1 MKIKKFNELSN
12 IIGMNVRKYREL
24 NHLSQRDVSNKIAL
38 LGVEL
43 YSSDIS
49 LIEYNKLLDKDFEIL
64 ALCKVLNISVA
75 QIFEGTEDIFL

>member
-38 LGVEL
+38 LGVDL

-49 LIEYNKLLDKDFEIL
+49 LIENNKLLVKDFEIL
-64 ALCKVLNISVA
+64 ALCKVLTISVA

>member
-38 LGVEL
+38 LGVDL

-49 LIEYNKLLDKDFEIL
+49 LIENNKLLVKDFEIL

>member
-1 MKIKKFNELSN
+1 MKIKKFNKLSN
-12 IIGMNVRKYREL
+12 VIGMNVRKYREL
-24 NHLSQRDVSNKIAL
+24 NHLSQRDVSNKVAL
-38 LGVEL
+38 LGVDL

-49 LIEYNKLLDKDFEIL
+49 LIENNKLLVKDFEIL